1 MTYEE
6 QGAVQEEMQR
16 LLENEPLVRRRFDMA
31 EYQDWK
37 KEVDRETIRTQ
48 QKIEHYKR
56 SEELLRAIQDR
67 LASVNDS
74 QSEKELQSYLLAKL
88 GYKNSSYADFIS
100 NQMTQTTPD
109 AKSEAKRTSMLKADR
124 EARDFINYNDN

>member
-1 MTYEE
+1 M
-6 QGAVQEEMQR
+6 QEEMQR